1 MSVIIYNSEVVGV
14 KIIVCNDYNEIS
26 KTAAD
31 IVAGILK
38 SKPKAVLGLATGSTP
53 VGMYNELAEKNQNKE
68 IDFKDVV
75 TFNLDEYYPISSDN
89 PQSYRYF
96 MNEHLFNKI
105 NINMENTHI
114 LNGMCKDTDIECYDF
129 EKMIEKQGGIDLQIL
144 GIGQNGHIGF
154 NEPDVTLNS
163 RTHLT
168 DLTENTIEANS
179 RFFENVSEVPRQA
192 LTMGI
197 ATILSAKKIILL
209 ANGRN
214 KCKAVKELMNS
225 KISTDNP
232 ASMLKVHPDVTLI
245 CDKEAYSN
253 NRIGVDIGGTEIKFG
268 VLDDSDKLI
277 YKTDIPTNTD
287 SEDELINSIV
297 KKCKEIIDCYYISSI
312 GVGTPG
318 IIKNGLVTAAN
329 IPFSNTDLGGKL
341 EELLNLPVKIS
352 NDANCAALA
361 ESKCGSGKN
370 VNSMV
375 MISLGTGIGGG
386 LIIDNKIYEGC
397 GKAGEIGHFVID
409 YDGKKCSCGTKGC
422 WEQYASVSALLK
434 NAEFAAKNNPD
445 SYLAQL
451 YKEKNKLNGIQ
462 FFDAL
467 KNNCSIAKEVF
478 EDYLGY
484 LSTGIESLINIF
496 DPEMIVLAGGIT
508 NAGDDLLMPLIDRIS
523 AKIPIEISALK
534 GDAGIVGAALLI

>member
-1 MSVIIYNSEVVGV
+1 M

-31 IVAGILK
+31 IVAGKLK
-38 SKPKAVLGLATGSTP
+38 SKPKTVLGLATGSTP
-53 VGMYNELAEKNQNKE
+53 VGMYNELAEKNLNKE
-68 IDFKDVV
+68 IDFKEVV

-105 NINMENTHI
+105 NIKMENTHI
-114 LNGMCKDTDIECYDF
+114 LNGMCKDTDIECYNF

-179 RFFENVSEVPRQA
+179 RFFENISEVPRQA

-209 ANGRN
+209 ASGRN

-287 SEDELINSIV
+287 SEDELISSIV

-341 EELLNLPVKIS
+341 EEMLNLPVKVS

-375 MISLGTGIGGG
+375 MIS
-386 LIIDNKIYEGC
+386 
-397 GKAGEIGHFVID
+397 
-409 YDGKKCSCGTKGC
+409 
-422 WEQYASVSALLK
+422 
-434 NAEFAAKNNPD
+434 
-445 SYLAQL
+445 
-451 YKEKNKLNGIQ
+451 
-462 FFDAL
+462 
-467 KNNCSIAKEVF
+467 
-478 EDYLGY
+478 
-484 LSTGIESLINIF
+484 
-496 DPEMIVLAGGIT
+496 
-508 NAGDDLLMPLIDRIS
+508 
-523 AKIPIEISALK
+523 
-534 GDAGIVGAALLI
+534 

>member
-114 LNGMCKDTDIECYDF
+114 LNGMCKDTDIECYNF

-144 GIGQNGHIGF
+144 GIGQNCHIGF

-179 RFFENVSEVPRQA
+179 RLFKNVSEVPRQA

-297 KKCKEIIDCYYISSI
+297 KKCKEIIDCYYISGI

-375 MISLGTGIGGG
+375 MISLGTGTGGG
-386 LIIDNKIYEGC
+386 LIIDNKIYEGY

-434 NAEFAAKNNPD
+434 NAEFAARNNPD

-451 YKEKNKLNGIQ
+451 
-462 FFDAL
+462 
-467 KNNCSIAKEVF
+467 
-478 EDYLGY
+478 
-484 LSTGIESLINIF
+484 
-496 DPEMIVLAGGIT
+496 
-508 NAGDDLLMPLIDRIS
+508 
-523 AKIPIEISALK
+523 
-534 GDAGIVGAALLI
+534 